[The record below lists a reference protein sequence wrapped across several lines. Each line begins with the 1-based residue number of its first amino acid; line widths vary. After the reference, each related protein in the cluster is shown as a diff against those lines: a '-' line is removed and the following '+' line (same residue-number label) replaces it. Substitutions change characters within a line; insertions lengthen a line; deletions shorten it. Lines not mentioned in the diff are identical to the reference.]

1 MRQDLTKDLMVSEL
15 IDKKLSMAE
24 FAILYRTSRITII
37 KKSKEYGIYDEIVS
51 IRKKKSK
58 KKNSHDL
65 SGLQFGKITVL
76 ERTSND
82 KFGKSRWICS
92 CESGIQ
98 KVINASSLIRN
109 LTKSCGQCEKNNFIG
124 YKGVSGTYLKKTQ
137 RGAEQR
143 NIKFEISAKDIWEI
157 YLLQNK
163 KCALTGLDIEFIT
176 NYDKSAN
183 STASIDRIDSN
194 KDYTRDNIQIVHKR
208 INLMKSWLDIE
219 EFLYLC
225 KLAYLNNESIIP
237 DNLVLKTSWRK
248 NANL

>member
-15 IDKKLSMAE
+15 IDKKLSIAE
-24 FAILYRTSRITII
+24 FTILYNTSRLTII
-37 KKSKEYGIYDEIVS
+37 KKSKEYGIYDDIIS
-51 IRKKKSK
+51 IRKKKAK

-65 SGLQFGKITVL
+65 SGLKFGKITAL

-92 CESGIQ
+92 CECGRK

-109 LTKSCGQCEKNNFIG
+109 LTKSCGKCEKINFTG
-124 YKGVSGTYLKKTQ
+124 YEGVSGAYLRKAQ
-137 RGAEQR
+137 RSAEQR
-143 NIKFEISAKDIWEI
+143 DIKFQISAKDIWEI

-163 KCALTGLDIEFIT
+163 KCAFTGLDIEFTT
-176 NYDKSAN
+176 NNDKNADC
-183 STASIDRIDSN
+183 TASIDRIDSN

-208 INLMKSWLDIE
+208 INLMKSWLDTE

-225 KLAYLNNESIIP
+225 KLTYLNNQSVTP